1 MCFERRNTPTI
12 HMSSYV
18 LICLVLFYHVQNVI
32 ITQLNSIGVYYCTL
46 YKQLSPGEKWVFF
59 RDKCACSTLM
69 LTLAPVLF
77 GACV

>member
-46 YKQLSPGEKWVFF
+46 TNSCHRGKKCVFF
-59 RDKCACSTLM
+59 VTN
-69 LTLAPVLF
+69 VH
-77 GACV
+77 VQH